1 MTSTETY
8 RAERN
13 QLVERLARSN
23 RIADPRVLEAFRA
36 VPRHLF
42 VPESQRFLAHE
53 DRALPIG
60 LGQTIS
66 QPTMIAIMLDALAPQ
81 PADRALEVGAGCGYA
96 AALLAR
102 LVKWVDGIE
111 LLPDLAEL
119 ARANLEQA
127 GIGNVTIHVGNGTLG
142 LPAQG
147 PFQRIMV
154 SAGAAEVPEPLTAQL
169 AVGGRIVIP
178 VGQGSQTLLIGDK
191 RANGQVS
198 WRESVP
204 CVFVPLLG

>member
-1 MTSTETY
+1 MASTETY

-42 VPESQRFLAHE
+42 VPESQRVLAHE

-66 QPTMIAIMLDALAPQ
+66 QPTMIAIMLDALAPK
-81 PADRALEVGAGCGYA
+81 PTDHALEVGAGCGYA

-102 LVKWVDGIE
+102 LVKRVDGIE
-111 LLPDLAEL
+111 LLPDLAAV
-119 ARANLEQA
+119 ARRNLEQA
-127 GIGNVTIHVGNGTLG
+127 GSHNVTIHVGNGALG
-142 LPAQG
+142 LPAQS

-154 SAGAAEVPEPLTAQL
+154 SAGAAEIPEPLIAQL

-178 VGQGSQTLLIGDK
+178 VGQGSQTLLVGDK
-191 RANGQVS
+191 QANGQVS

-204 CVFVPLLG
+204 CMFVPLLS